1 VTIPAPT
8 MRSDFAG
15 FLTREQSGYIFERA
29 ARMSV
34 VMALA
39 AQVPLGPEGK
49 SIPVVTGKV
58 QAGWVAE
65 GAAKP
70 ATKAAIAL
78 KTMDPKKLAAI
89 AVVSAEV
96 VRANPGNYMGLLR
109 EQLAEAFGLAFDKA
123 ALHDTDAA
131 GTVGGGPF
139 ASWLDQ
145 STNSVEIGTAAQ
157 AAGGVHG
164 DLTAGLGLLVN
175 TGKRLTGFA
184 MDDRVE
190 PLLWGAVDST
200 GRPLYVDLP
209 TDDISP
215 SIARPGRLLGRPTFM
230 GEGVWDSTTK
240 TMAYGGDWSQAAWGA
255 VGGINYAVSTEATV
269 TINGALV
276 SLWEN
281 NLVAIRAEAEYGF
294 IVNDPAAF
302 VKYVNVTP

>member
-1 VTIPAPT
+1 

-123 ALHDTDAA
+123 ALHDT
-131 GTVGGGPF
+131 
-139 ASWLDQ
+139 
-145 STNSVEIGTAAQ
+145 
-157 AAGGVHG
+157 
-164 DLTAGLGLLVN
+164 
-175 TGKRLTGFA
+175 
-184 MDDRVE
+184 
-190 PLLWGAVDST
+190 
-200 GRPLYVDLP
+200 
-209 TDDISP
+209 
-215 SIARPGRLLGRPTFM
+215 
-230 GEGVWDSTTK
+230 
-240 TMAYGGDWSQAAWGA
+240 
-255 VGGINYAVSTEATV
+255 
-269 TINGALV
+269 
-276 SLWEN
+276 
-281 NLVAIRAEAEYGF
+281 
-294 IVNDPAAF
+294 
-302 VKYVNVTP
+302 